1 MGWKSI
7 ALGVAGLMLASQP
20 ALAATQTFTLSVLD
34 PASGLGSGPFGT
46 VTVTENVGG
55 TLTFT
60 ETLLAGFKIHETKS
74 SNHNA
79 FYFSIVGDPGV
90 IVTGLA
96 NGFTANNVSAA
107 TNVSAPPFN
116 DFYTAISCGTPAC
129 GNGINGYAGP
139 FSFTVARTD
148 AGALTLASL
157 RSTAFGGNS
166 VYFASDLVNANGN
179 TGNVGAISQTGAVPE
194 PATWGMM
201 LIGFAGIGISL
212 RRRRRAQAL
221 AAA

>member
-20 ALAATQTFTLSVLD
+20 ALATTQTFTLSVLD
-34 PASGLGSGPFGT
+34 PASGVGTGPFGT

-60 ETLLAGFKIHETKS
+60 QTLLSGFRIHDGS
-74 SNHNA
+74 ANHNA
-79 FYFSIVGDPGV
+79 FNFSIIGDPALT
-90 IVTGLA
+90 ITGLTL
-96 NGFTANNVSAA
+96 GFVAIGTTAGSNID
-107 TNVSAPPFN
+107 APPFA
-116 DFYTAISCGTPAC
+116 DFYTGIDCTTACSNGWGGGYSGTL
-129 GNGINGYAGP
+129 
-139 FSFTVARTD
+139 SFTVGSAN
-148 AGALTLASL
+148 ALTLASL

>member
-34 PASGLGSGPFGT
+34 PASGVGSGPFGT

-55 TLTFT
+55 TLTIT
-60 ETLLAGFKIHETKS
+60 QTLLPGYRIHDGNAT
-74 SNHNA
+74 HNA
-79 FYFSIVGDPGV
+79 FNFSIISDPALT
-90 IVTGLA
+90 ITGLTA
-96 NGFTANNVSAA
+96 GFAAVNATAASNVA
-107 TNVSAPPFN
+107 APPFA
-116 DFYTAISCGTPAC
+116 DFYTAIDCTTACSNGWGGGYSGTLT
-129 GNGINGYAGP
+129 
-139 FSFTVARTD
+139 FTV
-148 AGALTLASL
+148 GSSNALTLASL

-166 VYFASDLVNANGN
+166 VYFATDLVNANGN

-212 RRRRRAQAL
+212 RRRRRAEAL

>member
-34 PASGLGSGPFGT
+34 PASGLGTGPFGT

-55 TLTFT
+55 TLTIT
-60 ETLLAGFKIHETKS
+60 QVLDPGGAYRIHDGNAT
-74 SNHNA
+74 HNA
-79 FYFSIVGDPGV
+79 FEFSIIGDPAV
-90 IVTGLA
+90 TITGLTA
-96 NGFTANNVSAA
+96 GFAAFNLTAGSNVA
-107 TNVSAPPFN
+107 TPPFA
-116 DFYTAISCGTPAC
+116 DFYTGIDCTTACANGWGGGYSGTL
-129 GNGINGYAGP
+129 
-139 FSFTVARTD
+139 SFTVGSTN
-148 AGALTLASL
+148 ALTLASL

-166 VYFASDLVNANGN
+166 VYFASDLINANGR

-212 RRRRRAQAL
+212 RRRRRADAL